1 MRLLLKGT
9 KKEIKE
15 FQDMKTSEC
24 DLSWLCC
31 DCPFRYE
38 YIDGESECRLTN
50 NVLYFLQGL
59 AEFIVEEDEENEE
72 ATDNNTKMSETQKKI
87 NRILGAMTQLL
98 ITKNSRYGNSIL
110 DPMRVFCKKDKE
122 ESDIPARLDDK
133 LSRIKNSDKI
143 RINDVTDLIGYLVL
157 LLIQLGCTETDI
169 LNQID

>member
-1 MRLLLKGT
+1 MVDDKSIDNYTKMPESQEKIVRILEAIRQLLL
-9 KKEIKE
+9 
-15 FQDMKTSEC
+15 
-24 DLSWLCC
+24 
-31 DCPFRYE
+31 
-38 YIDGESECRLTN
+38 
-50 NVLYFLQGL
+50 V
-59 AEFIVEEDEENEE
+59 
-72 ATDNNTKMSETQKKI
+72 
-87 NRILGAMTQLL
+87 
-98 ITKNSRYGNSIL
+98 KNSRYGNSIL

>member
-1 MRLLLKGT
+1 MKLLIQGSKEEIEGIRQMQVGACRLPCKC
-9 KKEIKE
+9 
-15 FQDMKTSEC
+15 SEC
-24 DLSWLCC
+24 MFWNTD
-31 DCPFRYE
+31 
-38 YIDGESECRLTN
+38 CRLTRD
-50 NVLYFLQGL
+50 VLEFLKDY
-59 AEFIVEEDEENEE
+59 ADFIVKDDKKSDCSIGYDTVN
-72 ATDNNTKMSETQKKI
+72 ETQEKI
-87 NRILGAMTQLL
+87 VRILEAIKQLL
-98 ITKNSRYGNSIL
+98 LTKNSNYGNSIL